1 MNEMKNK
8 EALEAVAMAVADER
22 EFEVWWTDSPEM
34 NEFLSQN
41 EIDDSGNVQSL
52 FFAAAYIVWKASRA
66 GLPAQAVKLLA
77 ADHSGMK
84 VDYRGLFS
92 QVQRAIK
99 RTDPGYAEMIRQL
112 EGHLQELGQRWYAG
126 DTNVVD
132 EILQLYCIERD
143 ARKTVLQDAAAA
155 PKAQAE
161 ARDVVIFEQ
170 RMSDWQHGDA
180 LDAERYRWLRSRDLE
195 TISQGGVFAGMTP
208 ENIILNEEDLDQ
220 AVDAAIAAAKG
231 AI

>member
-1 MNEMKNK
+1 M
-8 EALEAVAMAVADER
+8 
-22 EFEVWWTDSPEM
+22 
-34 NEFLSQN
+34 
-41 EIDDSGNVQSL
+41 NVQIPVKWLQELIALCGPEDHELRERVMKSAAPATADSL
-52 FFAAAYIVWKASRA
+52 ATAT

-143 ARKTVLQDAAAA
+143 VRKTVLQDAAAA

-161 ARDVVIFEQ
+161 ARDAESAYQ
-170 RMSDWQHGDA
+170 RGYRHGYNRR
-180 LDAERYRWLRSRDLE
+180 DAEV
-195 TISQGGVFAGMTP
+195 QGA
-208 ENIILNEEDLDQ
+208 LL
-220 AVDAAIAAAKG
+220 
-231 AI
+231 